1 MSAENKTQIKTQ
13 ITEAQNLFRTSK
25 IKNKITEKKYNKI
38 VKGLGFLSFRQI
50 EGNEAVVDKFCNN
63 DVCELPGEILQKS
76 S

>member
-1 MSAENKTQIKTQ
+1 MPY
-13 ITEAQNLFRTSK
+13 EAIN
-25 IKNKITEKKYNKI
+25 EKKYNKI